1 VGHRVGAAMTA
12 LAVVAIGSTAALALT
27 VVGAAGGETP
37 VTVTAGDES
46 PASFSFGISPKL
58 LTASDPGATK
68 LQIHLEGRKFFGPGT
83 PPGIKEA
90 KIGLDRSIRFEPGT
104 LPVCRWPAVESG
116 VQIQAAA
123 PEKCSGAVVGG
134 VEATVMFA
142 YPENTPIR
150 IPVKGKIYSGG
161 VRHGTTYL
169 LVELPI
175 GPILN
180 GAVRLIVPVR
190 PVGVGRIGSEATIR
204 MPNLGEGAGRLLKLD
219 FELKRG
225 FDQNGERS
233 GFVTA
238 ECRDGKL
245 AATLAAVFTD
255 GTQFTEE
262 SVRACAPRRR
272 Q

>member
-1 VGHRVGAAMTA
+1 MTA
-12 LAVVAIGSTAALALT
+12 LAVVAIGSTAALAPA
-27 VVGAAGGETP
+27 VVNAAGGETP
-37 VTVTAGDES
+37 VTVTVGDES
-46 PASFSFGISPKL
+46 PAIFSFGISPEL
-58 LTASDPGATK
+58 LPASDPGATK
-68 LQIHLEGRKFFGPGT
+68 LRIHLEESGFFGPGT
-83 PPGIKEA
+83 PPGIEEA
-90 KIGLDRSIRFEPGT
+90 RIGLDRSIRFEPGT

-116 VQIQAAA
+116 VQIQAAG
-123 PEKCSGAVVGG
+123 PEECSGAVVGRA
-134 VEATVMFA
+134 EATVVFA
-142 YPENTPIR
+142 YPESPPIR
-150 IPVKGKIYSGG
+150 IPIKGKIYSGG

-169 LVELPI
+169 MVELPV

-180 GAVRLIVPVR
+180 GTVRLIVPVR

-219 FELKRG
+219 LELKRG

-245 AATLAAVFTD
+245 AATLATVFTD
-255 GTQFTEE
+255 GTQFAQE

-272 Q
+272 H